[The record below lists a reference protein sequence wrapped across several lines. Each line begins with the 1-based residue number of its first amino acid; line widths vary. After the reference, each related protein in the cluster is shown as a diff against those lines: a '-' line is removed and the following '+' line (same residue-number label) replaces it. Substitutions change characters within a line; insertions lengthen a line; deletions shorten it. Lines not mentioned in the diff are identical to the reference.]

1 MKFKPSGWAFIR
13 KYENTLEKLRS
24 TGRKLFEQR
33 LKSLEEEDS
42 HIQEDLFSTFFQHH
56 RSFYF
61 SFNRFFKA
69 KTYYYMINSSFDK
82 RII

>member
-13 KYENTLEKLRS
+13 KYEKTLEKLRT

-42 HIQEDLFSTFFQHH
+42 HIQEDLFTAFFQHH
-56 RSFYF
+56 R
-61 SFNRFFKA
+61 
-69 KTYYYMINSSFDK
+69 
-82 RII
+82 